1 MSFGGEL
8 SLAIPELILAGAV
21 LLLIVVGAVRGD
33 GSTRLI
39 SGGAVIALVSAA
51 VAAAWSPD
59 GRVFAG
65 GFVSDAAASY
75 AKVFIYG
82 LMAVAVPLGDRWMAR
97 NGNTRFEYPLLVL
110 LAALGMGMTASTG
123 DLISLFIGVELQ
135 SLSLYVLTTFQRDD
149 VKGSEAGLKYFVL
162 GALSSGL
169 MLYGSS
175 LIYGFA
181 GSVRFDV
188 IAAAVAARPEGPGVG
203 LIFGLVFLM
212 CGLAFKVSAAPF
224 HMWTPDVYEGA
235 PTPVVVILAGASKIA
250 ALVFIARVLADG
262 FPTAVEDW
270 RQVLIVISIISMAL
284 GAYAGL
290 VQKNI
295 KRLLA
300 YSSIAN
306 MGYALLGLA
315 AGTDA
320 GLQAMLVFM
329 VLYAIDSTGFF
340 ACLMALNRGGR
351 AMERLEDFAGLSKS
365 RPDIAIALTVLAF
378 SAMGIPPMSGFWGK
392 FFVFG
397 ASIEAGLW
405 PVAVFGLVTSVV
417 AAYYYLRL
425 VKVMWFDPSPAPVDA
440 PAGEAR
446 VVALGAAAF
455 SFPLVLPALAL
466 LSPFALAGA
475 RAFGLAG

>member
-8 SLAIPELILAGAV
+8 SLAIPELILAAGVLILIVAGAVQGDKSTRLVSFGAV
-21 LLLIVVGAVRGD
+21 L
-33 GSTRLI
+33 
-39 SGGAVIALVSAA
+39 ALAAAALAA
-51 VAAAWSPD
+51 VWSPT
-59 GRVFAG
+59 GRVFNG
-65 GFVSDAAASY
+65 GFVSDAAAAY
-75 AKVFIYG
+75 AKLFIYG
-82 LMAVAVPLGDRWMAR
+82 LSAVAVPLGERWLSR
-97 NGNTRFEYPLLVL
+97 NGNSRFEYPLLVM
-110 LAALGMGMTASTG
+110 LAALGMGMTASAG

-135 SLSLYVLTTFQRDD
+135 SLSFYVLCTFQRDD
-149 VKGSEAGLKYFVL
+149 VRSSEAGLKYFVL

-181 GSVRFDV
+181 GSVRFV
-188 IAAAVAARPEGPGVG
+188 EIAAAVDLIPDGEQIGVT
-203 LIFGLVFLM
+203 FGLVFLI

-235 PTPVVVILAGASKIA
+235 PTPVVILLAGASKVA
-250 ALVFIARVLADG
+250 ALTFFARALADG
-262 FPTAVEDW
+262 FPGAVEDW
-270 RQVLIVISIISMAL
+270 RQVLVVICIISMAL

-290 VQKNI
+290 VQKNL

-315 AGTDA
+315 AGTDQ

-340 ACLMALNRGGR
+340 ACLLALNRNGR
-351 AMERLEDFAGLSKS
+351 PIEKLEDFAGLSKTS
-365 RPDIAIALTVLAF
+365 PGLAMALTVLAF
-378 SAMGIPPMSGFWGK
+378 SAAGVPPMSGFWAK
-392 FFVFG
+392 YFVFG
-397 ASIEAGLW
+397 AAIQSGLW

-425 VKVMWFDPSPAPVDA
+425 VKVMWFDPATAPVDA
-440 PAGEAR
+440 SPAEAR
-446 VVALGAAAF
+446 VVAMSAAAF
-455 SFPLVLPALAL
+455 AFPLVLPALAV
-466 LSPFALAGA
+466 LSPFALQGA
-475 RAFGLAG
+475 QAFGFG

>member
-1 MSFGGEL
+1 MSFGAEL
-8 SLAIPELILAGAV
+8 LLAIPELILGGAV
-21 LLLIVVGAVRGD
+21 LLLIVAGAIRGD
-33 GSTRLI
+33 RSTRLV
-39 SGGAVIALVSAA
+39 SAGAVIALVSAA
-51 VAAAWSPD
+51 VSAAWSPE
-59 GRVFAG
+59 GRIFNG

-82 LMAVAVPLGDRWMAR
+82 LAAVAVPLGERWLAR
-97 NGNTRFEYPLLVL
+97 MGNVRFEYPLLVM
-110 LAALGMGMTASTG
+110 LAALGMGMTASCN

-149 VKGSEAGLKYFVL
+149 ARSSEAGLKYFVL

-188 IAAAVAARPEGPGVG
+188 IAQAVQATAGSGVG
-203 LIFGLVFLM
+203 MTFGLVFLI

-235 PTPVVVILAGASKIA
+235 PTPVVILLAGASKVA
-250 ALVFIARVLADG
+250 ALVFFARALADG
-262 FPTAVEDW
+262 FPGAVDDW
-270 RQVLIVISIISMAL
+270 RQVLVVICVISMAL

-290 VQKNI
+290 VQKNL

-329 VLYAIDSTGFF
+329 VLYAVDSTGFF
-340 ACLMALNRGGR
+340 ASLLALNRAGR
-351 AMERLEDFAGLSKS
+351 PIERLEDFAGLSKS
-365 RPDIAIALTVLAF
+365 RPDIALALTFLAF
-378 SAMGIPPMSGFWGK
+378 SAMGIPPFSGFWGK

-397 ASIEAGLW
+397 AAIDAGLW
-405 PVAVFGLVTSVV
+405 PLAVFGLVTSVI

-425 VKVMWFDPSPAPVDA
+425 VKVMWFDPSNAPVDV

-466 LSPFALAGA
+466 LSPFALAAA
-475 RAFGLAG
+475 RAFGLG

>member
-1 MSFGGEL
+1 VSFGGEL
-8 SLAIPELILAGAV
+8 SLAIPELILAVAV
-21 LLLIVVGAVRGD
+21 LALIVVGAVQGD
-33 GSTRLI
+33 RSTRLI
-39 SGGAVIALVSAA
+39 SAGAVIALAGAA
-51 VAAAWSPD
+51 FAAAWSPT
-59 GRVFAG
+59 GRVFNG
-65 GFVSDAAASY
+65 GFISDAAASY

-82 LMAVAVPLGDRWMAR
+82 LTAVAVPLGERWLAR
-97 NGNTRFEYPLLVL
+97 NGNARFEYPLLVM
-110 LAALGMGMTASTG
+110 LAALGMGMTASCG

-135 SLSLYVLTTFQRDD
+135 SLSLYVLCTFQRDD
-149 VKGSEAGLKYFVL
+149 VRSSEAGLKYFVL

-181 GSVRFDV
+181 GSVRFV
-188 IAAAVAARPEGPGVG
+188 EIAAAVETLPEGANIGV
-203 LIFGLVFLM
+203 IFGLVFLI

-235 PTPVVVILAGASKIA
+235 PTPVVILLAGASKIA
-250 ALVFIARVLADG
+250 GLTFFARALADG
-262 FPTAVEDW
+262 FPGAVEDW
-270 RQVLIVISIISMAL
+270 RQVLVVISIASMAL

-290 VQKNI
+290 VQKNL

-315 AGTDA
+315 SGTDA

-329 VLYAIDSTGFF
+329 VLYAIDATGFF
-340 ACLMALNRGGR
+340 ACLLALNRAGKP
-351 AMERLEDFAGLSKS
+351 MERLEDFAGLSKS
-365 RPDIAIALTVLAF
+365 SPGLAMALTILAF
-378 SAMGIPPMSGFWGK
+378 STAGVPPMSGFWAK

-397 ASIEAGLW
+397 AAIEAGLW

-417 AAYYYLRL
+417 AAFYYLRL

-440 PAGEAR
+440 APGEAR

-455 SFPLVLPALAL
+455 AFPLVLPALAL
-466 LSPFALAGA
+466 LSPFALQGA
-475 RAFGLAG
+475 RAFGF